1 MLVSKVQG
9 PWTMAYWIW
18 KNQFPE
24 LFDSCFP
31 YLNRSIEIFC
41 IGREGY
47 LSWPQEPTF
56 PTNHWKV
63 HFAGAL
69 SEGRGDVDA
78 FHDFLMPA
86 ARRDHVFWG
95 DHPMSPTCIR
105 RLGSCC
111 YGQSHSEWWK
121 LFKSPK
127 TSVKLESL
135 AWNMLVHWDVWVLQ
149 LGVLTKCTNFT
160 ASFSNQICLETL
172 DSRCC
177 FNPCDSGL
185 NQTRTKS
192 SSEVLH
198 FRLQLS
204 WSLHLSGE
212 LCEGCCIPL
221 KQSWWKKLLYQSS
234 SKFAPLYYPP
244 GNISHLGKKKNQR
257 DSHAPTTWVAFEQKL
272 RGLICIC
279 SAITLWLKLKMET

>member
-1 MLVSKVQG
+1 
-9 PWTMAYWIW
+9 
-18 KNQFPE
+18 
-24 LFDSCFP
+24 
-31 YLNRSIEIFC
+31 
-41 IGREGY
+41 
-47 LSWPQEPTF
+47 
-56 PTNHWKV
+56 
-63 HFAGAL
+63 
-69 SEGRGDVDA
+69 
-78 FHDFLMPA
+78 MPA

-111 YGQSHSEWWK
+111 YGQSHSEWWE

-127 TSVKLESL
+127 TSVTLESL
-135 AWNMLVHWDVWVLQ
+135 AWNMLVHWLVGSPAWVLTYVPI
-149 LGVLTKCTNFT
+149 LLPV
-160 ASFSNQICLETL
+160 FSNQICLSTV

-185 NQTRTKS
+185 KQTKTKS

-221 KQSWWKKLLYQSS
+221 ETELVEE
-234 SKFAPLYYPP
+234 
-244 GNISHLGKKKNQR
+244 
-257 DSHAPTTWVAFEQKL
+257 TTVPVKPRF
-272 RGLICIC
+272 
-279 SAITLWLKLKMET
+279 ITLQETNPTLVRKRTKGTHMHQPQELRLSKNCVLWFV

>member
-1 MLVSKVQG
+1 MLVSQVQG

-86 ARRDHVFWG
+86 ARRDHVFWE
-95 DHPMSPTCIR
+95 DHPMSPMCIR

-127 TSVKLESL
+127 TSVMLESL
-135 AWNMLVHWDVWVLQ
+135 AWNMLVHWLVGSPAWGLNKMYQFYCQFFQSDLPF
-149 LGVLTKCTNFT
+149 NP
-160 ASFSNQICLETL
+160 STL

-177 FNPCDSGL
+177 EML
-185 NQTRTKS
+185 
-192 SSEVLH
+192 V
-198 FRLQLS
+198 
-204 WSLHLSGE
+204 
-212 LCEGCCIPL
+212 IP
-221 KQSWWKKLLYQSS
+221 
-234 SKFAPLYYPP
+234 
-244 GNISHLGKKKNQR
+244 
-257 DSHAPTTWVAFEQKL
+257 D
-272 RGLICIC
+272 
-279 SAITLWLKLKMET
+279 

>member
-1 MLVSKVQG
+1 MFSLSK
-9 PWTMAYWIW
+9 
-18 KNQFPE
+18 
-24 LFDSCFP
+24 
-31 YLNRSIEIFC
+31 SIYRDFRHP
-41 IGREGY
+41 GREGY

-127 TSVKLESL
+127 TSVMLESL
-135 AWNMLVHWDVWVLQ
+135 AWNMLVHWLVGSPAWGLNKMYQFYCQFFQSDLP
-149 LGVLTKCTNFT
+149 
-160 ASFSNQICLETL
+160 
-172 DSRCC
+172 
-177 FNPCDSGL
+177 FNPWFEMLWNACDSGL
-185 NQTRTKS
+185 NQTQKKP

-234 SKFAPLYYPP
+234 GKFVPLYYPP

-279 SAITLWLKLKMET
+279 SAISLWLKLKMET